1 MPRME
6 GKGKPT
12 HRFFGSASRFPPR
25 CDCGFLRGKRY
36 FDQAGLSPRP
46 RDVPLSLGC
55 CRGAGGVPLPPT
67 HDAKF
72 VTPVASPRPPRRSQP
87 RDSTWAQDVSRLV
100 YKQVCHG
107 CPHAD
112 TRGPWLPPPSA
123 RTSAKTQIVCNWAQT
138 GVTVPARLAQ
148 SLSPATYPDFR
159 GGLVLTALRPSAG
172 SLGGRGLAGL
182 LLEGEQSGG
191 CRWGSRGGRGQLRV
205 QLGAPFSQADPA
217 GQMLLHV
224 VLGALVALELGCQA
238 QCPSAR
244 GSVAR
249 AAAGCTAGLGRT
261 VPSRCLA
268 RNQETTFSAGKLC
281 AQTPP
286 ARAGGRGQL

>member
-1 MPRME
+1 MGVTQHGPRFLPPSRKCCQSGTRCPQRGPASARSHTVSLRVSLCSCSAPLQPRTGGRPVPRME

-46 RDVPLSLGC
+46 RDVPSSPGC
-55 CRGAGGVPLPPT
+55 CWGAGGVPLPPT

-100 YKQVCHG
+100 CKQVCLG

-123 RTSAKTQIVCNWAQT
+123 GTSAKTRIVCNWAQT
-138 GVTVPARLAQ
+138 GVIVPARLEQ

-182 LLEGEQSGG
+182 LLEGEQRGG
-191 CRWGSRGGRGQLRV
+191 CG
-205 QLGAPFSQADPA
+205 
-217 GQMLLHV
+217 
-224 VLGALVALELGCQA
+224 
-238 QCPSAR
+238 
-244 GSVAR
+244 
-249 AAAGCTAGLGRT
+249 
-261 VPSRCLA
+261 
-268 RNQETTFSAGKLC
+268 
-281 AQTPP
+281 
-286 ARAGGRGQL
+286 